1 MNKSCNMF
9 ALLFSVLFLVSGS
22 HAART
27 TPGEKPTQWPRPN
40 PTDKDTAPQMARW
53 MAHITTWGTLS
64 TAKDGSMPVGG
75 IVSHSDGPWERPSP
89 RLFFYLTPMDELV
102 QIITTN
108 PRVSYTLTEASL
120 PHGCNGQDP
129 EDPACAKAA
138 LLGSMQPVSEKDQ
151 ELAKEAMF
159 SRHPAMEAWPTGH
172 HFQLWELKVEE
183 IHLLDWYGGMK
194 IITGKDYY
202 DATLTN

>member
-64 TAKDGSMPVGG
+64 TAKDGSMPVG
-75 IVSHSDGPWERPSP
+75 
-89 RLFFYLTPMDELV
+89 
-102 QIITTN
+102 
-108 PRVSYTLTEASL
+108 
-120 PHGCNGQDP
+120 
-129 EDPACAKAA
+129 
-138 LLGSMQPVSEKDQ
+138 
-151 ELAKEAMF
+151 
-159 SRHPAMEAWPTGH
+159 
-172 HFQLWELKVEE
+172 
-183 IHLLDWYGGMK
+183 
-194 IITGKDYY
+194 
-202 DATLTN
+202 